1 MAATGDSAAAAG
13 EVRRLLAHLDS
24 HQQLLA
30 SCHDAW
36 SRALAHFASLDEDL
50 AARSASLDDA
60 LAAAGASTSESL
72 AALEAR
78 EAAVPARLAEA
89 EAALSAA
96 VAEAGSA
103 EPPPADVRGALRW
116 MCGRMDAPALW
127 RFMAARR
134 RELAAV
140 RKEVGPAVAASVDP
154 PRLVLD
160 ALADFLAAEDGA
172 GEDQF
177 WVLGILL
184 RSLFDS
190 DGRKPPEIGDTL
202 VERAAGVAKNW
213 SEKFG
218 IKMELYAPDNNE
230 VEMTEAPLV
239 ENATAT
245 EKKEEHV
252 DEEEEEEEEDPEEMV
267 PASEEEAD
275 AEEVEKEEED
285 PEEVEKE
292 GGEAEAK
299 VANAAKTGEVEKRK
313 VEEDKKASGR
323 EVKEGE
329 KGGQAEV
336 QIFLQMVA
344 AFGLKD
350 RYDVDFLRRLL
361 VDNGRRRELARIAC
375 VLGFEDSLRDVIEEF
390 IKSGNEIEAIH
401 IAHEAGLLE
410 RFPPVPLLK
419 SYIKRITNKTQVALR
434 GGRHS
439 NSVVEEAN
447 NSECNAYKSI
457 IRCVE
462 TCQLTS
468 AFNLDGI
475 RKKVAR
481 MEKEKADRRK
491 PSGMNRFQNNKR
503 ARGASGPQSF
513 PPSKYSRGSNSNY
526 GSSFRNPASHS
537 FPYTDR
543 AGFVGPAPGARPHF
557 APGSSM
563 GTRRAGVLYGGPG
576 ATFGAGHGYGAEF
589 ITYWCSRSNTDRLAP
604 TVI

>member
-576 ATFGAGHGYGAEF
+576 ATFGAGHGYGAGAGHQS
-589 ITYWCSRSNTDRLAP
+589 YHH
-604 TVI
+604 

>member
-1 MAATGDSAAAAG
+1 MATTGDSAAAA
-13 EVRRLLAHLDS
+13 
-24 HQQLLA
+24 
-30 SCHDAW
+30 
-36 SRALAHFASLDEDL
+36 DE
-50 AARSASLDDA
+50 
-60 LAAAGASTSESL
+60 
-72 AALEAR
+72 
-78 EAAVPARLAEA
+78 
-89 EAALSAA
+89 
-96 VAEAGSA
+96 
-103 EPPPADVRGALRW
+103 
-116 MCGRMDAPALW
+116 
-127 RFMAARR
+127 
-134 RELAAV
+134 
-140 RKEVGPAVAASVDP
+140 EVGPAVAASVDP

-160 ALADFLAAEDGA
+160 ALADFLSAEDGA
-172 GEDQF
+172 GEDQC

-213 SEKFG
+213 SERFG
-218 IKMELYAPDNNE
+218 IKMELLAPDNQE
-230 VEMTEAPLV
+230 VEMTEAPSM
-239 ENATAT
+239 ENTAAT
-245 EKKEEHV
+245 EKKEEHAN
-252 DEEEEEEEEDPEEMV
+252 EEEEEEEEDPEEMV
-267 PASEEEAD
+267 PASEEEAEG
-275 AEEVEKEEED
+275 EEVEKEEED

-292 GGEAEAK
+292 GGEAEGK
-299 VANAAKTGEVEKRK
+299 VADAAKTGEVEKRK

-323 EVKEGE
+323 EVKEVE

-375 VLGFEDSLRDVIEEF
+375 ILGFEDSLRDVIEEL

-419 SYIKRITNKTQVALR
+419 SYIKSLTNKTQVALR
-434 GGRHS
+434 SGRHS
-439 NSVVEEAN
+439 SSVVEEAN

-468 AFNLDGI
+468 VFNLDGI

-481 MEKEKADRRK
+481 MEKEKADKRK
-491 PSGMNRFQNNKR
+491 PNGMNRFQNKR

-513 PPSKYSRGSNSNY
+513 PPSKYARGSNSNY
-526 GSSFRNPASHS
+526 GSSFRNPASQS

-543 AGFVGPAPGARPHF
+543 AGFVRPAPGARPHF

-576 ATFGAGHGYGAEF
+576 ATFGAGHGYGAGAGQQS
-589 ITYWCSRSNTDRLAP
+589 YHH
-604 TVI
+604 

>member
-13 EVRRLLAHLDS
+13 
-24 HQQLLA
+24 
-30 SCHDAW
+30 
-36 SRALAHFASLDEDL
+36 
-50 AARSASLDDA
+50 
-60 LAAAGASTSESL
+60 
-72 AALEAR
+72 
-78 EAAVPARLAEA
+78 
-89 EAALSAA
+89 
-96 VAEAGSA
+96 
-103 EPPPADVRGALRW
+103 
-116 MCGRMDAPALW
+116 
-127 RFMAARR
+127 
-134 RELAAV
+134 
-140 RKEVGPAVAASVDP
+140 
-154 PRLVLD
+154 
-160 ALADFLAAEDGA
+160 EDGA

-252 DEEEEEEEEDPEEMV
+252 DEEEEEEEEEDPEEMV

-543 AGFVGPAPGARPHF
+543 AGFVGRAPGARPHF

-576 ATFGAGHGYGAEF
+576 ATFGAGHGYGAGAGHQS
-589 ITYWCSRSNTDRLAP
+589 YHH
-604 TVI
+604 

>member
-1 MAATGDSAAAAG
+1 MATTDDSGAAG
-13 EVRRLLAHLDS
+13 EVQRLLAHLDS
-24 HQQLLA
+24 QQQLLA
-30 SCHDAW
+30 ACHDAW

-50 AARSASLDDA
+50 SARSASLDEA
-60 LAAAGASTSESL
+60 LAAADASTSESL

-78 EAAVPARLAEA
+78 EAAVPARLAET
-89 EAALSAA
+89 EAVLAAA
-96 VAEAGSA
+96 VAEAESA

-116 MCGRMDAPALW
+116 TCGRMDAAALW

-160 ALADFLAAEDGA
+160 VLSDFLAAEEGA
-172 GEDQF
+172 SEDQC

-184 RSLFDS
+184 RSLFGS
-190 DGRKPPEIGDTL
+190 DGRKLPEIGDTL
-202 VERAAGVAKNW
+202 VERAAAVAKDW
-213 SEKFG
+213 SERFG
-218 IKMELYAPDNNE
+218 IKMESLAPDNRE
-230 VEMTEAPLV
+230 VEMTEAPCV
-239 ENATAT
+239 ENTVAT
-245 EKKEEHV
+245 EKKEEHA

-267 PASEEEAD
+267 PASEDEAEP
-275 AEEVEKEEED
+275 EEVEKEEED

-292 GGEAEAK
+292 GEGAEGK
-299 VANAAKTGEVEKRK
+299 VADPVKTGEEKRK
-313 VEEDKKASGR
+313 AEEDKKALGG
-323 EVKEGE
+323 EVKEGDKGDGGE
-329 KGGQAEV
+329 KGVLGQAEA
-336 QIFLQMVA
+336 QIFLQIVA

-350 RYDVDFLRRLL
+350 RYDVDFLRRLF

-375 VLGFEDSLRDVIEEF
+375 VLGFEDSLRDVIEEL
-390 IKSGNEIEAIH
+390 IKSGNPIEAIY

-419 SYIKRITNKTQVALR
+419 SYIRSLTNKTHVALR
-434 GGRHS
+434 SGRHS

-462 TCQLTS
+462 ACQLTS
-468 AFNLDGI
+468 VFNLDGI

-481 MEKEKADRRK
+481 MEKEKADRKK
-491 PSGMNRFQNNKR
+491 PGMNRFQNKR
-503 ARGASGPQSF
+503 ARGAAGPQPF
-513 PPSKYSRGSNSNY
+513 PPSKYARGSNSNY
-526 GSSFRNPASHS
+526 ASSFRNPASHS

-543 AGFVGPAPGARPHF
+543 ARFVGPAPGARPHF

-563 GTRRAGVLYGGPG
+563 GTRRGGVLYGGPG
-576 ATFGAGHGYGAEF
+576 ATFGAGHSYGAG
-589 ITYWCSRSNTDRLAP
+589 AGQHH
-604 TVI
+604 